1 MRYGACVF
9 LSAVFLAA
17 AGCGSE
23 LKLQHVT
30 GKATFAGKPIPYGTI
45 EFIPDNARGNK
56 GPPGTAEIVDGAFST
71 RRENGRGVV
80 AGPHTVRISAYEEK
94 PVNSTD
100 ETAVSTAKPPLF
112 IGYTVAVD
120 GFLAEHNFD
129 VPESAKGTHLYKN
142 TPNRPK
148 ANDP

>member
-1 MRYGACVF
+1 MRFGASLL
-9 LSAVFLAA
+9 LSAVIFAT

-23 LKLQHVT
+23 LKLQHVA

-45 EFIPDNARGNK
+45 EFIPDSARGNK
-56 GPPGTAEIVDGAFST
+56 GPPGTAEIINGEFDT

-94 PVNSTD
+94 PANSSD
-100 ETAVSTAKPPLF
+100 ETAASTAKPPLF

-129 VPESAKGTHLYKN
+129 VPESAKGTDLYKT

-148 ANDP
+148 TNDP